1 MRLEFSEK
9 SIDDLKSFSLDE
21 REFIFEK
28 IKYLVKNFEVLKNS
42 KKIAALK
49 GNHKGKY
56 RFVIA
61 RKIRVIFQI
70 KDDNLIILVLRVGK
84 RKDIY

>member
-21 REFIFEK
+21 KEFIFEK
-28 IKYLVKNFEVLKNS
+28 IKYLVKNYEILKNS
-42 KKIAALK
+42 KKITALK
-49 GNHKGKY
+49 GKHKGKY

-70 KDDNLIILVLRVGK
+70 KDNNLIILVLRVGR

>member
-1 MRLEFSEK
+1 MNLEFSEK
-9 SIDDLKSFSLDE
+9 SIEDLKSFSLDE

-28 IKYLVKNFEVLKNS
+28 IEYLAKNFEILKNS
-42 KKIAALK
+42 KKITALK
-49 GNHKGKY
+49 GNHKGKF

-61 RKIRVIFQI
+61 RKIRVIFQL
-70 KDDNLIILVLRVGK
+70 KNNNLLILVLRVGR